1 MPPLDELPRPVWST
15 SRKIGMITLRGYPAV
30 AAVLLVV
37 KVVQLAL
44 NQPG

>member
-1 MPPLDELPRPVWST
+1 VWST
-15 SRKIGMITLRGYPAV
+15 SRKAGMLALRGYLLV

-44 NQPG
+44 GQ